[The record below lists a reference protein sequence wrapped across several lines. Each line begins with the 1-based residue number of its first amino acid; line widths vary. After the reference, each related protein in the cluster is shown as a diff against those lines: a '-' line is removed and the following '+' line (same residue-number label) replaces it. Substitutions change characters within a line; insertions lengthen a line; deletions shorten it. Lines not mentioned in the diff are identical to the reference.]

1 MFIKYVSLRTNIFS
15 IKLQRCAVA
24 SLRFHSNF
32 THIHKWN
39 KRRSRKGV
47 DDCHKDEKGQQKLIV
62 NEEVF
67 QFEKKTRKENVEYK
81 EDSRRGSKSLEKNL
95 NKFEKS
101 TKKSSKVSNTTR
113 RTIVKQKKIVKD
125 TKNFVPSLH
134 AKKSTLKQSHSRS
147 DNIANSTTKDGSSKK
162 PLNSNF
168 FDKNETTLAQLE
180 ETIGLV
186 NGLQQVTLSLKK
198 ESKNPLKLI
207 DRLYELRSWLAN
219 SKANSDANAKT
230 DSDSSFTNFVLNPKL
245 ILTAKEMQQVG
256 TKSANVAIVKEI
268 PKEYSREAI
277 LLKKQMEMDRPDYT
291 GFKFF
296 NYDELSA
303 LGTGGYELEFLDQT
317 QSRIYLIN
325 IEKDDLEVKKI
336 YTWTNPSL
344 LLTLP
349 ETKNF
354 CNRTSVLALQ
364 RIGKLLVEEYV
375 TRWCFFSKA
384 TVHSIVNRVKKQ
396 CEQYRLHQ
404 INNELSNPLS
414 VQYTGFNA
422 VYVFLGM
429 MYLEDLNYERLIS
442 KIVAPTAKENA
453 LKMVFHKNLLIDKYL
468 LDIGA
473 KIRLMS
479 ATLDNK
485 IFSQIRR
492 PPLLTSLPYKLPPIP
507 KYSDS
512 RMYHFLQY
520 SLLAVDYNHGS
531 RGSGGVRSRRS
542 RNSGSDSSGVG
553 SSSGGSNGKGVK
565 GDAYHMTLKDSSKLE
580 KLALKLDKY
589 GDAVLSRFSTEF
601 LIQLLKQNPNFRWN
615 TDDLFFL
622 NTNVIFSRLSFA
634 YSLHEAI
641 DNQEHRR
648 LVEQKISLS
657 HLNEANEI
665 LGDLFERLVAVTY
678 IQDPERCREWVFKI
692 YECILMNLKTRKRGD
707 VHEFIDKKKFLELYR
722 YHLRTSTMY

>member
-1 MFIKYVSLRTNIFS
+1 MFIKYVSLRINILS
-15 IKLQRCAVA
+15 IKLRRCAVA

-47 DDCHKDEKGQQKLIV
+47 DDFDKNEKGQQKLTV

-125 TKNFVPSLH
+125 TKNFVPSLY
-134 AKKSTLKQSHSRS
+134 AKKSALKQSHSHS
-147 DNIANSTTKDGSSKK
+147 DNISNSTTKDGSSKK

-168 FDKNETTLAQLE
+168 FDKNETTLAQPE

-198 ESKNPLKLI
+198 EPKNPLKLI
-207 DRLYELRSWLAN
+207 DRLYELRSWLAH
-219 SKANSDANAKT
+219 SKANSKT
-230 DSDSSFTNFVLNPKL
+230 DSDSSFTNLVLNPKL

-404 INNELSNPLS
+404 INNELGNSLS

-442 KIVAPTAKENA
+442 KIVAPTAKENS

-520 SLLAVDYNHGS
+520 SLLAVDYNHGF
-531 RGSGGVRSRRS
+531 RGSGGGRSRRS
-542 RNSGSDSSGVG
+542 RNSGSDSDSYSG
-553 SSSGGSNGKGVK
+553 NGKGVK
-565 GDAYHMTLKDSSKLE
+565 GDAYHMTLKDSFKLE
-580 KLALKLDKY
+580 KLAIKLDKY

-648 LVEQKISLS
+648 LVEQKILLS

>member
-1 MFIKYVSLRTNIFS
+1 M
-15 IKLQRCAVA
+15 A

-39 KRRSRKGV
+39 KRRSRKVV
-47 DDCHKDEKGQQKLIV
+47 DDCHKGEKGQEKLTV
-62 NEEVF
+62 NEKVF
-67 QFEKKTRKENVEYK
+67 QFEKKRRKENVEYK

-113 RTIVKQKKIVKD
+113 RTIVEQKKIVKD

-134 AKKSTLKQSHSRS
+134 AKKSTLKHSHSLS
-147 DNIANSTTKDGSSKK
+147 DIITNSTTKDGSSKK

-168 FDKNETTLAQLE
+168 FNKNEITLAQPE

-186 NGLQQVTLSLKK
+186 NGLQQVTLSMKK
-198 ESKNPLKLI
+198 ESKNSLKFI

-219 SKANSDANAKT
+219 SKANSKANAKAKANAEA
-230 DSDSSFTNFVLNPKL
+230 DSDSIFTNLALNLKL
-245 ILTAKEMQQVG
+245 TLTVKETQQVG

-303 LGTGGYELEFLDQT
+303 LGTGGYELELLDQT

-325 IEKDDLEVKKI
+325 IEKDHLEAEKV
-336 YTWTNPSL
+336 YRWTNPSL
-344 LLTLP
+344 QLTLL

-354 CNRTSVLALQ
+354 CNRTSVMALQ

-384 TVHSIVNRVKKQ
+384 TVHAIVNRVKKQ

-404 INNELSNPLS
+404 INNELRNPLS

-442 KIVAPTAKENA
+442 KIVAPTAKENS

-520 SLLAVDYNHGS
+520 SLLAVAYNHGS
-531 RGSGGVRSRRS
+531 RGSGRGRNGRSRI
-542 RNSGSDSSGVG
+542 SGSDSDSYSG
-553 SSSGGSNGKGVK
+553 NGKGVK
-565 GDAYHMTLKDSSKLE
+565 GEAYHTTLKDSSKLE
-580 KLALKLDKY
+580 KLAIKLDKY

-601 LIQLLKQNPNFRWN
+601 LIQLLKQNPNFCWN